1 MQTSLS
7 RIKQSGFSVTLDGD
21 NLKITPSSKLTTTQR
36 EFLKAHKAEIISE
49 LKAEALLIPKSLI
62 TCGECLGF
70 KCNNEHG
77 QGSGHCLIGGGY
89 GLWSETLHKCNKFN
103 ACVELVDLA
112 EPKPDAIMITC
123 YSPAGGVFEVEARD
137 TQHAEWLK
145 RMNPRRECIDGLK
158 PVTGVNGR

>member
-89 GLWSETLHKCNKFN
+89 GLWSETQHECDNFD
-103 ACVELVDLA
+103 AWVVIEDYVVTAGA
-112 EPKPDAIMITC
+112 EIVIC
-123 YSPAGGVFEVEARD
+123 YSPNSQAFEVKARNRE
-137 TQHAEWLK
+137 HGAWLQK
-145 RMNPRRECIDGLK
+145 MNPKRKLK
-158 PVTGVNGR
+158 